1 MAGTG
6 PRNPRV
12 GDACA
17 TRRRKASPS
26 SAHKGSYLIVTPEVT
41 ALAPAPGCNAV
52 VATVGEQFGEGV
64 QPEVFLEGCE
74 EFVPSMM
81 SAGKLIEIAVRARSN
96 KTLNK
101 AVQRLLQKMF
111 V

>member
-1 MAGTG
+1 
-6 PRNPRV
+6 
-12 GDACA
+12 
-17 TRRRKASPS
+17 
-26 SAHKGSYLIVTPEVT
+26 VT

-74 EFVPSMM
+74 EFVPRERVLFIGTQFSMSMM